1 MIQKMKLVAKIE
13 EQDIQKACVKILD
26 LRHRSCYMFSLIILT
41 DDDFYFD
48 KYGEVSNVIDESNIK
63 NYKLLIQK
71 SSIKVKE
78 KLSNLDLDKLQEG
91 AKELLVDIFLHL
103 T

>member
-1 MIQKMKLVAKIE
+1 
-13 EQDIQKACVKILD
+13 
-26 LRHRSCYMFSLIILT
+26 MFSLMILT

-71 SSIKVKE
+71 SSINVKE

>member
-1 MIQKMKLVAKIE
+1 
-13 EQDIQKACVKILD
+13 
-26 LRHRSCYMFSLIILT
+26 MFSIMILT

-48 KYGEVSNVIDESNIK
+48 KYGEVSNVIDENNIK

-71 SSIKVKE
+71 SLIKVKE

>member
-1 MIQKMKLVAKIE
+1 
-13 EQDIQKACVKILD
+13 
-26 LRHRSCYMFSLIILT
+26 MFSIMILT

-71 SSIKVKE
+71 SLIKVKE

>member
-1 MIQKMKLVAKIE
+1 
-13 EQDIQKACVKILD
+13 
-26 LRHRSCYMFSLIILT
+26 MFSLMILT

-103 T
+103 TLIDS

>member
-1 MIQKMKLVAKIE
+1 
-13 EQDIQKACVKILD
+13 
-26 LRHRSCYMFSLIILT
+26 MFSLMILT

-48 KYGEVSNVIDESNIK
+48 KYGEVSNVIDENNIK

-71 SSIKVKE
+71 SLIKVKE

>member
-1 MIQKMKLVAKIE
+1 
-13 EQDIQKACVKILD
+13 
-26 LRHRSCYMFSLIILT
+26 MFSLMILT

-48 KYGEVSNVIDESNIK
+48 KYGEVSNVIDENNIK

-103 T
+103 TLIDS

>member
-1 MIQKMKLVAKIE
+1 
-13 EQDIQKACVKILD
+13 
-26 LRHRSCYMFSLIILT
+26 MFSLMILT

-71 SSIKVKE
+71 SSINVKE

-103 T
+103 TLIDS

>member
-1 MIQKMKLVAKIE
+1 
-13 EQDIQKACVKILD
+13 
-26 LRHRSCYMFSLIILT
+26 MFSLMILT